1 MTGAYLS
8 YLPRAFMRSVAGFP
22 KEGKGY
28 FLPYTREILEEALYL
43 KIWPKIN
50 VWLKYIKTYHPDR
63 ADNEVARLD
72 LAGSGF
78 LRLLRAL
85 RVILL
90 QDSVV
95 LYDLFLLY
103 PL

>member
-8 YLPRAFMRSVAGFP
+8 YLPHMFMQSVAGFP

-28 FLPYTREILEEALYL
+28 FLPCIQEVPEEALYL
-43 KIWPKIN
+43 KIWPEADI
-50 VWLKYIKTYHPDR
+50 WLKHIETYHPNQ
-63 ADNEVARLD
+63 ANNKIIWLD

-78 LRLLRAL
+78 LHLLYAL

-90 QDSVV
+90 QDSVI
-95 LYDLFLLY
+95 LHKQF
-103 PL
+103 PLHSL